1 MINFTVLPQDQID
14 RLEVVMRY
22 ILNTQGTTVAEVKK
36 KFHLT
41 NEEYEMAFDL
51 CMPLIQAKNGNS
63 YWMNRYKGLEQQLI
77 YITNQKTDRISVKIQ
92 KLLMEH
98 KFGLDHSLEKEKY
111 EQMNDI

>member
-1 MINFTVLPQDQID
+1 MMNFTVLPQDQID

-51 CMPLIQAKNGNS
+51 CMLLIQAKNGNS

-98 KFGLDHSLEKEKY
+98 KFGMDHSLEKEKY
-111 EQMNDI
+111 EQAG